1 MAKVVFSLWKD
12 EIIDNRGK
20 SEGEYAVPEN
30 LTIPDYFDGNEVK
43 VFVGWDGIV
52 IFDEN
57 VSIIEACWKY
67 MEEAQKHSCGK
78 CFLCRIGTKVLADI
92 FKKLVEGEATES
104 ELEIIKKLSVS
115 IKEGSRC
122 NLGQTVTK
130 PILQALEYFKEDFEN
145 AVKGIVKK
153 SNLNYVSKLTAP
165 CMDACPIHLPIPQYI
180 EAIREGRFQDSLD
193 LIRTRLPLPGI
204 VGRVCIKPCEDN
216 CRRML
221 LDGPIAIKH
230 LKRFVADFELKRKG
244 VKKFTP
250 IEEEKDKKVAIIGA
264 GPAGLTAAY
273 HLALKG
279 YKVKIFERL
288 GEPGGM
294 AAVGIPDYR
303 LPRDIIRKETEAIQS
318 LGVEIA
324 YNTYVG
330 KDIKFSEIEKEFDA
344 IIISIGAHSSSKM
357 RVEGEDA
364 GYKGFI
370 PGVKYLLDINNGKD
384 PYPEGKR
391 VVVVGGGNVAMD
403 CVRCSLRLGKEEVI
417 LVYRRTRSEMPAN
430 VEEIEE
436 AEEEGVKFMFLTN
449 PVKIV
454 GKDGKVVGVELIKM
468 KLGEPDES
476 GRRRPIPIEGS
487 NFFLECDIVVPAI
500 GQAIDL
506 SVLEGVD
513 GIDVTRK
520 NTIVVDTE
528 SCMTTR
534 KGVFAA
540 GDVVTAPDALIRAC
554 AGGRRAADRVDKY
567 LKGVEVKPD
576 LDEKLEDYVNKV
588 KVFDSYENIGI
599 IDGRPRVPI
608 KHMSPE
614 ERKKSFIEYTQGY
627 TIVEARAEA
636 DRCLKC
642 YRVGMIGY

>member
-1 MAKVVFSLWKD
+1 MAKVVFSSWTD

-20 SEGEYAVPEN
+20 SESEFQNPEN
-30 LTIPDYFDGNEVK
+30 LNIPDQFDGDEVK
-43 VFVGWDGIV
+43 VFVGWNGIV
-52 IFDEN
+52 LKDEG

-92 FKKLVEGEATES
+92 FRKLVEGEATES
-104 ELEIIKKLSVS
+104 EVEIIKKLSIS

-130 PILQALEYFKEDFEN
+130 PILDALEYFEEDFKN
-145 AVKGIVKK
+145 AVSGIVKK
-153 SNLNYVSKLTAP
+153 TELNYISKLTAP
-165 CMDACPIHLPIPQYI
+165 CMDACPIHLPIPQYV

-204 VGRVCIKPCEDN
+204 VGRVCVKPCEDN

-230 LKRFVADFELKRKG
+230 LKRFVADVELNRKG
-244 VKKFTP
+244 IAKFTYV
-250 IEEEKDKKVAIIGA
+250 EEPKDKKVAIIGA

-273 HLALKG
+273 HLGLKG

-330 KDIKFSEIEKEFDA
+330 KDIKLSELENEFDA
-344 IIISIGAHSSSKM
+344 IIIGIGAHSSSRM

-370 PGVKYLLDINNGKD
+370 PGVQYLLDINNGKD

-417 LVYRRTRSEMPAN
+417 LVYRRTRNEMPAN

-436 AEEEGVKFMFLTN
+436 AEEEGVKFMYLTN
-449 PVKIV
+449 PTKIV
-454 GKDGKVVGVELIKM
+454 GKDGKVVGIELIKM
-468 KLGEPDES
+468 QLGEPDES
-476 GRRRPIPIEGS
+476 GRRRPVPIEGS
-487 NFFLECDIVVPAI
+487 EFFLECDIVVPAI

-506 SVLEGVD
+506 SVLEGVE
-513 GIDVTRK
+513 GVEVTRK
-520 NTIVVDTE
+520 NTIVIDTE
-528 SCMTTR
+528 SCMTSR
-534 KGVFAA
+534 KGIFAA
-540 GDVVTAPDALIRAC
+540 GDVVTSPDALIRAC

-567 LKGVEVKPD
+567 LKGEEIVPS
-576 LDEKLEDYVNKV
+576 LDEKLEDLMTKV
-588 KVFDSYENIGI
+588 KVFDPAEDIGI

-614 ERKKSFIEYTQGY
+614 ERKNSFIEYTAGY
-627 TIVEARAEA
+627 TIPEARAEA

-642 YRVGMIGY
+642 YRVWMIGF

>member
-1 MAKVVFSLWKD
+1 MAKVVFSSWTD

-20 SEGEYAVPEN
+20 SPSEIQDVDIS
-30 LTIPDYFDGNEVK
+30 IPDYFDGNEVK
-43 VFVGWDGIV
+43 VFIGWNGIV
-52 IFDEN
+52 LMDSD
-57 VSIIEACWKY
+57 VSIVEACWKY

-78 CFLCRIGTKVLADI
+78 CFLCRIGTKVLADL
-92 FKKLVEGEATES
+92 FKKLVEGEATQS
-104 ELEIIKKLSVS
+104 DLEIIKKLSIS

-130 PILQALEYFKEDFEN
+130 PILDAIEYFEEDFKIALN
-145 AVKGIVKK
+145 GIVKK

-165 CMDACPIHLPIPQYI
+165 CMDACPIHLPIPQYV

-204 VGRVCIKPCEDN
+204 VGRVCVKPCEDN

-230 LKRFVADFELKRKG
+230 LKRFVADFELNRKG
-244 VKKFTP
+244 VAKFAP
-250 IEEEKDKKVAIIGA
+250 IEEPKDKKVAIIGA

-273 HLALKG
+273 HLGLKG

-318 LGVEIA
+318 LGVEIV

-330 KDIKFSEIEKEFDA
+330 KDIKFSELEKEFDA
-344 IIISIGAHSSSKM
+344 IIICIGAHSSSRM

-370 PGVKYLLDINNGKD
+370 PGVKYLLDINNGID

-417 LVYRRTRSEMPAN
+417 LVYRRTRNEMPAN

-449 PVKIV
+449 PKKII
-454 GKDGKVVGVELIKM
+454 GKDGKVVGIELIKM
-468 KLGEPDES
+468 QLGEPDES

-487 NFFLECDIVVPAI
+487 EFFLECDIVVPAI
-500 GQAIDL
+500 GQTIDL
-506 SVLEGVD
+506 GVLDGVEGV
-513 GIDVTRK
+513 DVTRK

-576 LDEKLEDYVNKV
+576 LEEKLEDFVNKV
-588 KVFDSYENIGI
+588 KVFDPYENIGI
-599 IDGRPRVPI
+599 IDGRPRIPI
-608 KHMSPE
+608 KHMPPE
-614 ERKKSFIEYTQGY
+614 ERKKSFVEYTQGY
-627 TIVEARAEA
+627 TIPEARAEA